1 MGEFVELAVEHHNL
15 AVLVQQRV
23 VLVPRDH
30 AAAGGEHQ
38 AAALGDVG
46 QRRRFLLAE
55 GRLAALD
62 DIVGTGHAQALLE
75 GAIEVDVLSPRAQGN
90 LLAHAGLARTRHAD
104 QGNVLL
110 AAGQT
115 LRYVQ
120 DALARGDL
128 AGIALNS
135 LCCLGNKHEQTADAG
150 DTAALGLEHQTRAGR
165 VVDNV
170 DNALERIEPFE
181 RARRVGAMGEHAG
194 GRAVDE

>member
-1 MGEFVELAVEHHNL
+1 MLSTRE
-15 AVLVQQRV
+15 Q
-23 VLVPRDH
+23 
-30 AAAGGEHQ
+30 
-38 AAALGDVG
+38 GD
-46 QRRRFLLAE
+46 
-55 GRLAALD
+55 
-62 DIVGTGHAQALLE
+62 
-75 GAIEVDVLSPRAQGN
+75 

-115 LRYVQ
+115 LCYVQ

-128 AGIALNS
+128 AGIALDG
-135 LCCLGNKHEQTADAG
+135 LCRLGHEHQQAADAG
-150 DTAALGLEHQTRAGR
+150 DTAALGLEHQARAGG

-170 DNALERIEPFE
+170 DNAFERIEPFE